1 MTTLTQQNNFDGAGK
16 LILRATLAIL
26 ILFHGMAKITGGVG
40 FISGLLEQAGLP
52 GPLGYLV
59 LVGEVVAPLMV
70 LLGLWARAGALVIAF
85 NMVVALLLV
94 HTGDLFRL
102 NDTGGW
108 AVELQV
114 LLMASAVA
122 VTLLGAGRY
131 SIQGMQNRWN

>member
-1 MTTLTQQNNFDGAGK
+1 MTSLTQQNTFDDAGK

-26 ILFHGMAKITGGVG
+26 ILFHGVAKITGGVG
-40 FISGLLEQAGLP
+40 FITGLVEQAGLP
-52 GPLGYLV
+52 GSLGYLV

-122 VTLLGAGRY
+122 VALLGAGRY
-131 SIQGMQNRWN
+131 SIQGTQNRWN